1 MRAYVYL
8 GDRQTDPLLKGSPCF
23 AVLRK
28 DGKCIRG
35 KNGTMLVEFES
46 GRMANVIGRL
56 LRKVAPGHVKE

>member
-8 GDRQTDPLLKGSPCF
+8 GDRQTDPLLKGKSCF

-35 KNGTMLVEFES
+35 KNGTMLVRFES
-46 GRMANVIGRL
+46 GRMANIIGRL
-56 LRKVAPGHVKE
+56 LRKVVPDQAKE

>member
-8 GDRQTDPLLKGSPCF
+8 GDRQTDPSLNGRPCY

-35 KNGTMLVEFES
+35 KNGTMLVSFEN
-46 GRMANVIGRL
+46 GRLATVIGRL
-56 LRKVAPGHVKE
+56 LRKTATFKAE